1 MLKQLRLKF
10 VAAILVIVTAML
22 CVIFGLVYH
31 FTSQS
36 LEAESIQ
43 MMQDIAADP
52 FQLGTPKETASGVR
66 LPYFSL
72 VTGPR
77 GELIATGGGYY
88 DLSDEDFLRELLNV
102 AFYSDEQVGTLKDY
116 NLRFCRV
123 TASQYQCIVFADMS
137 SEQTTL
143 HNLVKT
149 CLLIGGVSLLAF
161 LAISLLLAR
170 WTVKPVEQAWEQ
182 QRQFVAD
189 ASHEL
194 KTPLTV
200 ILTNAE
206 LLQAPDCDEATR
218 SQCSGS
224 ILTMSR
230 QMRGLVERLLELARV
245 DSGVARLDLAPL
257 DLSELISDALLPF
270 EPLYFEAGL
279 TLESQIDEGIAVKG
293 SEAQLRQAADILLDN
308 ALKYSTPGGTVA
320 VTLTRQG
327 GHSLLAVAS
336 PGEAISDADLKNIF
350 KRFYR
355 VDKARRMDHSYGLGL
370 SIAEQIV
377 HTHRGRIWA
386 ESAGGQNTFF
396 VQLPA
401 LPPAAKNI

>member
-1 MLKQLRLKF
+1 MLKRLRLKF
-10 VAAILVIVTAML
+10 VGVILVIVMAML

-43 MMQDIAADP
+43 MMEEVAANP
-52 FQLGTPKETASGVR
+52 FQLGTPEETPSGVR
-66 LPYFSL
+66 LPYFTL
-72 VTGPR
+72 VTGPH

-88 DLSDEDFLRELLNV
+88 DLSDADFLRERLTV
-102 AFYSDEQVGTLKDY
+102 AFYSDEEVGTLKDY

-123 TASQYQCIVFADMS
+123 TASPYQCIVFADMS
-137 SEQTTL
+137 SEQATL
-143 HNLVKT
+143 NNLVKT

-161 LAISLLLAR
+161 LVISLLLAR
-170 WTVKPVEQAWEQ
+170 WAVKPVEQAWEQ

-200 ILTNAE
+200 ILTSAE
-206 LLQAPDCDEATR
+206 LLHAPDSDDATKN
-218 SQCSGS
+218 QCSAS

-230 QMRGLVERLLELARV
+230 QMRGLVERRLELARA
-245 DSGVARLDLAPL
+245 DSGASRTAFAPL
-257 DLSELISDALLPF
+257 DLSELVSDALLPF

-279 TLESQIDEGIAVKG
+279 TLESRVDEGIAVRG
-293 SEAQLRQAADILLDN
+293 SDAQLRQAVEFLLDT
-308 ALKYSTPGGTVA
+308 ALTYSAPGGTVT
-320 VTLTRQG
+320 VTLGRQG
-327 GHSLLAVAS
+327 SHCLLAVSS
-336 PGEAISDADLKNIF
+336 PGEALSEADLKNIF

-355 VDKARRMDHSYGLGL
+355 VDKARSMNHSYGLGL
-370 SIAEQIV
+370 SIAERIV
-377 HTHRGRIWA
+377 LSHRGKIWA
-386 ESAGGQNTFF
+386 ESKDGKNTFS

-401 LPPAAKNI
+401 LAAAAKRH